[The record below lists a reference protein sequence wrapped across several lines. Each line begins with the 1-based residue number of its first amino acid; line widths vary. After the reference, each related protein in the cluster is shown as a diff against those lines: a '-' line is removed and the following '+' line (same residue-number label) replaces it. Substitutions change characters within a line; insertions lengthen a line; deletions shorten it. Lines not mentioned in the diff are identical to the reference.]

1 MSRVGKYPVDVP
13 AGVTVAVKDGEVT
26 VKGKLGS
33 LSRQFPAEVGIK
45 VNGNQVEVA
54 RLSTSKQA
62 RAMWGTARAT
72 IQNMVTG
79 VSAGFTKRLEINGVG
94 FRAAVQGK
102 EVLLNLG
109 YSHDVRY
116 AIPNGIT
123 IVAEK
128 PTLLVVS
135 GSDRA
140 QVGQV
145 SAEIRAWREPEPY
158 KGKGIQY
165 EGEKILRK
173 EGKKK

>member
-1 MSRVGKYPVDVP
+1 MSRVGKYPVEVP
-13 AGVTVAVKDGEVT
+13 TGVTVTIKDNEVT

-33 LSRQFPAEVGIK
+33 LSRKFPLDVGIQL
-45 VNGNQVEVA
+45 VGNQVQVA

-79 VSAGFTKRLEINGVG
+79 VSTGFNKRLEINGVG
-94 FRAAVQGK
+94 FRAAIQGK

-116 AIPNGIT
+116 AIPEGIS

-145 SAEIRAWREPEPY
+145 SAEIRSWREPEPY

>member
-13 AGVTVAVKDGEVT
+13 AGVTVTIKDNEVT

-33 LSRQFPAEVGIK
+33 LSRKFPVDVGIQL
-45 VNGNQVEVA
+45 VGNQVQVA

-79 VSAGFTKRLEINGVG
+79 VSTGFNKRLEINGVG

-116 AIPNGIT
+116 AIPEGIS

-140 QVGQV
+140 RVGQV
-145 SAEIRAWREPEPY
+145 SAEIRSWREPEPY